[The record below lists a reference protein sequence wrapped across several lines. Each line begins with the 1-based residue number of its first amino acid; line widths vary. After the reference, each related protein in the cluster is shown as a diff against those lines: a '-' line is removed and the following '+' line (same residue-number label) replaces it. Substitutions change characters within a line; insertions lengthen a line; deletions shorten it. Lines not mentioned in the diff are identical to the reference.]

1 MKTGTGKASLTA
13 KLAALLLILC
23 MLPCAALGDGEASR
37 PVLTDNLVETKHSM
51 EIGGKQIDYTA
62 TTGTIALENELGQ
75 YEIFFTAYTVDSAD
89 GPAERPVTFA
99 FNGGPG
105 SASLW
110 LHMGLLGPERIALN
124 EEGKIEKIPVGTKP
138 NEYCI
143 LDMTDL
149 VFIDPVGTGYSGALP
164 GTDENTFFSYD
175 NDIQSVG
182 DFIRLYTN
190 RYGRWASPKYLAGES
205 YGTTRAIG
213 LCDYLRSK
221 HHLALNGIM
230 LVSSAN
236 DFAAIETTAGNE
248 LPYVNY
254 LPSFAAAAWYHK
266 KADEEYL
273 AMELEDYLE
282 DVKAY
287 AAGDYLSLLYR
298 GSRISKAEK
307 EAAAMKIAAYIGVS
321 KEFVLKHNL
330 RVSLEDFNLELLS
343 DRKLMIGRTDSRYTG
358 PVVEGDLGD
367 GSSDPSSL
375 GISEAFSGVFNQ
387 YVSQVLDYHT
397 DQPYTVLSDD
407 VNEKWSFNSDNHAI
421 AQETTIHDCMSAN
434 GQMKIW
440 VLCGRYDLA
449 TPFFAAEWVY
459 SHIFLNDELQA
470 NLSFTYYPSGHMFYL
485 HEPSIA
491 QFRQD
496 AEAWYGF

>member
-1 MKTGTGKASLTA
+1 MKTVTGKTSLIA
-13 KLAALLLILC
+13 KLTALLLILC
-23 MLPCAALGDGEASR
+23 LLPCAALGDGEAS
-37 PVLTDNLVETKHSM
+37 PAVLTDNLVVTKHSM
-51 EIGGKQIDYTA
+51 EIGGKQIGYTA
-62 TTGTIALENELGQ
+62 TAGTIALESSLGQ

-89 GPAERPVTFA
+89 GPAQRPVTFA

-149 VFIDPVGTGYSGALP
+149 VFIDPVGTGYSRALP
-164 GTDENTFFSYD
+164 GTDENTFFSYE

-182 DFIRLYTN
+182 DFIRLYTS

-205 YGTTRAIG
+205 YGTTRAVG
-213 LCDYLRSK
+213 LCDYLRNI

-230 LVSSAN
+230 LVSSVN

-248 LPYVNY
+248 LPYANY

-266 KADEEYL
+266 KADGKYL

-282 DVKAY
+282 EVKAY

-298 GSRISKAEK
+298 GSRISPEEK
-307 EAAAMKIAAYIGVS
+307 EAAAMKIAAYLGLS

-330 RVSLEDFNLELLS
+330 RISLEDFNPELLS
-343 DRKLMIGRTDSRYTG
+343 DRNLMIGRYDSRYTG
-358 PVVEGDLGD
+358 PVVEGNLGD

-375 GISEAFSGVFNQ
+375 GIDEAFSGVFNQ

-407 VNEKWSFNSDNHAI
+407 VNEKWSFNSDNRAT
-421 AQETTIHDCMSAN
+421 AQENIIYDCMSAN
-434 GQMKIW
+434 EQMKIW

-459 SHIFLNDELQA
+459 SHIFLNDDLQA